1 MAGSEQ
7 KHPFYKPL
15 WRRIAIVAV
24 VAAWLALEIYRGSE
38 SLWIMIAAG
47 MLAYA
52 VYTFFIAWPKD
63 APEGDAGPE
72 A

>member
-1 MAGSEQ
+1 VASSEQ

-15 WRRIAIVAV
+15 WRRVVIVAV
-24 VAAWLALEIYRGSE
+24 IAAWLALEIYRESE
-38 SLWIMIAAG
+38 SLWIMIAAA
-47 MLAYA
+47 MLVYA

-63 APEGDAGPE
+63 APKDDAGPE

>member
-1 MAGSEQ
+1 MFKDEN

-15 WRRIAIVAV
+15 WRRVAIVASI
-24 VAAWLALEIYRGSE
+24 AAWLGFEIYQAASG
-38 SLWIMIAAG
+38 LWIAIAGG

-63 APEGDAGPE
+63 DPE